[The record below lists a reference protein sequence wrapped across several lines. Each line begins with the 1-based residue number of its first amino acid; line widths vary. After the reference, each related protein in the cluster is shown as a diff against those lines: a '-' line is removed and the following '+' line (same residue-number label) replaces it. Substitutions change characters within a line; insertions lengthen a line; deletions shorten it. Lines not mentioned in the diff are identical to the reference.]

1 MVASGVI
8 TTETTPLRGESR
20 GVGGRQIRQI
30 SFSQIE
36 PSELDQVFEGQEV
49 IVVTLNDLNETID
62 PKFISA
68 IRAIL
73 KHRKICA
80 FSASGWDA
88 DPRPI
93 SEIPEARRLFHI
105 AATQY
110 GVLGLIEDKFRLG
123 ILPTTA
129 VTEAARALQGSV
141 PRSTLEQEIDE
152 FVACCIGQYLYQAQ
166 LGKSVFTIDLNQK
179 ERLIDTSRRVYREL
193 YHDLL

>member
-1 MVASGVI
+1 MAASDIV
-8 TTETTPLRGESR
+8 TA
-20 GVGGRQIRQI
+20 GGRQVRQI

-36 PSELDQVFEGQEV
+36 PSNLDSMFEGQEV
-49 IVVTLNDLNETID
+49 IVVTLNDLNTEVD
-62 PKFISA
+62 PKFISV

-73 KHRKICA
+73 KHRKMCA
-80 FSASGWDA
+80 FSVSGWDA

-93 SEIPEARRLFHI
+93 SAIPEARSLFNI

-110 GVLGLIEDKFRLG
+110 GVLGVIEDKFRLG
-123 ILPTTA
+123 LLPTT
-129 VTEAARALQGSV
+129 V

-152 FVACCIGQYLYQAQ
+152 FVACCIGQYLYQEE
-166 LGKSVFTIDLNQK
+166 LGRSAFTIDLNEK

>member
-1 MVASGVI
+1 MAASDII
-8 TTETTPLRGESR
+8 TAETP
-20 GVGGRQIRQI
+20 GGRQVRQI

-36 PSELDQVFEGQEV
+36 PSELDLVFEGQEV
-49 IVVTLNDLNETID
+49 IVVTLNDLNERID
-62 PKFISA
+62 PKFISV

-73 KHRKICA
+73 KHRKMCA

-88 DPRPI
+88 DPLPI
-93 SEIPEARRLFHI
+93 SAIPEARRLFNI

-123 ILPTTA
+123 ILPTT
-129 VTEAARALQGSV
+129 V

-152 FVACCIGQYLYQAQ
+152 FVACCIGQYLYRAE